1 MRIMNKKPNPNL
13 MIRLATTVK
22 STDDTAQPKSEIP
35 TNRKISLISLGILLR
50 ASGTGFYAEFKVCPD

>member
-13 MIRLATTVK
+13 TIRLATTVK
-22 STDDTAQPKSEIP
+22 STDDTAQQKSEIP

-50 ASGTGFYAEFKVCPD
+50 DSGTGFYAELKICPD